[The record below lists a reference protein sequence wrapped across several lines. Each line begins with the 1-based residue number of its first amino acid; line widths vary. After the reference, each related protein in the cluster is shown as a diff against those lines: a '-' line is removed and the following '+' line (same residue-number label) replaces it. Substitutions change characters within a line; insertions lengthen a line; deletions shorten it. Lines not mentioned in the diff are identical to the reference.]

1 MLKSK
6 KGLLLVTSAVI
17 FAQSTNAMAAD
28 LGTNAG
34 TSVNNTATVSYSVGT
49 TAQTPVSSNTD
60 TFVVDR
66 KVNLTVDETNS
77 AATTVTLGETGLE
90 GSYTTFTLTNL
101 TNDTMDFHLTATQ
114 SATGGAAAFTGT
126 DSFDLVSA
134 SFKIYRDTDASGTY
148 TSGDEEVTYIDDLA
162 EDDSE
167 TLFVVGTVPAA
178 NLADGSVATVT
189 LLAQAAD
196 KAGTTNAKSPVMTAD
211 TTNDKATI
219 QNVFA
224 DVAANGDAANNGQ
237 ASDKDD
243 YILAAPTVA
252 VYKSSYVTAGNI
264 AGSTTLANTPGA
276 TVEYCIAVRNTGG
289 AAATTVNI
297 ADIIPANTTYVAGSA
312 YTGATVSNYGTASQ
326 TCSGGTTTGTS
337 LTGTTPQTEV
347 APFPSDP
354 YTINGPIA
362 SVAAGSTATP
372 TYVGVRF
379 SVTIN

>member
-1 MLKSK
+1 MLKSR

-17 FAQSTNAMAAD
+17 FAQSTNAMAA
-28 LGTNAG
+28 GTDAG
-34 TSVNNTATVSYSVGT
+34 TPVNNTATVSYQVGT
-49 TAQTPVSSNTD
+49 VAQTPATSNTD

-77 AATTVTLGETGLE
+77 AATTVTLGMTGLG

-101 TNDTMDFHLTATQ
+101 TNDTMDFRLTATQ
-114 SATGGAAAFTGT
+114 SATGGAPAFGSVN
-126 DSFDLVSA
+126 DSFDLDSA
-134 SFKIYRDTDASGTY
+134 TFKIYVDTDNSGTF
-148 TSGDEEVTYIDDLA
+148 TAGDTEVTYIDNLA
-162 EDDSE
+162 EDDSK
-167 TLFVVGTVPAA
+167 TLFVVGTVPNA
-178 NLADGSVATVT
+178 NLANGSVATVT
-189 LLAQAAD
+189 LTATAAD
-196 KAGTTNAKSPVMTAD
+196 KAGTTASPSAAMTND

-224 DVAANGDAANNGQ
+224 DAAANGDAALNGQ

-252 VYKSSYVTAGNI
+252 VYKSSYVTNGNI
-264 AGSTTLANTPGA
+264 TDSSTLANTPGA

-312 YTGATVSNYGTASQ
+312 YTEATVSNYGTASQ
-326 TCSGGTTTGTS
+326 TCSGGVTTGTS
-337 LTGTTPQTEV
+337 LTGTTPQTAV

-362 SVAAGSTATP
+362 TVAAGSTATP

-379 SVTIN
+379 KVTIN